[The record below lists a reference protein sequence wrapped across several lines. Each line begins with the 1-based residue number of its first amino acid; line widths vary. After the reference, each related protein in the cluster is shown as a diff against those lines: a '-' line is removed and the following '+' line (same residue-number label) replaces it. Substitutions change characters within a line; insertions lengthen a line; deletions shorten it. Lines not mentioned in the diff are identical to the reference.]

1 MLLERGWGLVDVSVL
16 CFHLKLCLCLWP
28 VLLTKTMM
36 VSVVCV
42 AAEDC
47 VGVCGLYQKADME
60 DHVEIHD
67 LCYHQKPCGS
77 HDQCSP

>member
-1 MLLERGWGLVDVSVL
+1 
-16 CFHLKLCLCLWP
+16 